1 MWELLEIQ
9 KTEDNDR
16 CCDCGAPSPQW
27 ASPKFGVFICLNC
40 AGVHRGLGVHIS
52 FVRSITMDAF
62 KAAEIE
68 RMREGGN
75 KRWKEFFD
83 NWDGNKMAG
92 ITFDDATIAERYS
105 GDIGE
110 EYKERLTAKVEGKE
124 YVPSAKPPPSA
135 KPAANTSAATSRS
148 QTPQSRVMSG
158 SRTSSPHPLGR
169 SGLSGGDPGKVKVDD
184 RYFAGLGAANASRP
198 DDLPPS
204 QGGKYSGFG
213 NTGPLETN
221 RNNDALPNFDDLQ
234 KDPVA
239 ALTKGFGWFT
249 TNVAKTAKSVN
260 EGYIQPTAQK
270 LAETD
275 LAAQA
280 RLTAAQ
286 VARNAQV
293 GARSAAENFNRF
305 VEGPSSSAASSRY
318 RNVPI
323 DESKKD
329 FWDSFAAAGASRSGG
344 SSAVGTSA
352 IKKASGG
359 GAGASSMSSN
369 KDDEWDKW

>member
-1 MWELLEIQ
+1 M
-9 KTEDNDR
+9 
-16 CCDCGAPSPQW
+16 
-27 ASPKFGVFICLNC
+27 
-40 AGVHRGLGVHIS
+40 
-52 FVRSITMDAF
+52 
-62 KAAEIE
+62 
-68 RMREGGN
+68 
-75 KRWKEFFD
+75 
-83 NWDGNKMAG
+83 
-92 ITFDDATIAERYS
+92 
-105 GDIGE
+105 
-110 EYKERLTAKVEGKE
+110 
-124 YVPSAKPPPSA
+124 
-135 KPAANTSAATSRS
+135 
-148 QTPQSRVMSG
+148 
-158 SRTSSPHPLGR
+158 
-169 SGLSGGDPGKVKVDD
+169 SGGDPGKVKVDD

-270 LAETD
+270 VCSISISFPFLLSFLLLVSFLHIWRHLLPDTLRHQAYTKSIPSQLAETD